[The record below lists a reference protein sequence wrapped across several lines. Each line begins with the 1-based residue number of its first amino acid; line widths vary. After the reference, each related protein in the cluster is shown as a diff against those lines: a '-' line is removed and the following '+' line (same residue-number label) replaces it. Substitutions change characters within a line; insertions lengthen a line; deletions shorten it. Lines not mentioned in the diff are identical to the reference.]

1 MKTEFRKSFAKD
13 LKRHGRDKNL
23 LTRIQKTI
31 LEVEEADSIIT
42 IKNLKKLKAEGFYYR
57 VRVGNY
63 RLGLIIENEIVIFVR
78 VLHRSE
84 IYRYFP

>member
-1 MKTEFRKSFAKD
+1 METAFRKSFAKD
-13 LKRHGRDKNL
+13 LKRHGMDKDL
-23 LTRIQKTI
+23 LPRILEII

-42 IKNLKKLKAEGFYYR
+42 IKNLKKLKAEGSYYR
-57 VRVGNY
+57 IRPGNY
-63 RLGLIIENEIVIFVR
+63 RLGLIIEDEIVAFAR

>member
-31 LEVEEADSIIT
+31 LEVEKADIIFT
-42 IKNLKKLKAEGFYYR
+42 IKNLKKLKAEGSYYR
-57 VRVGNY
+57 IRVGNY
-63 RLGLIIENEIVIFVR
+63 RLGLIIEDEIVTFVR
-78 VLHRSE
+78 FLHRSE

>member
-31 LEVEEADSIIT
+31 LEVEEADSITT

-57 VRVGNY
+57 IRVGDY

-78 VLHRSE
+78 FLHRSE